1 MNEIQQLQ
9 QQVQLLKNELDDLRY
24 ILHKKIGGGSADI
37 KGNIANP
44 SSITAATVADS
55 SITNAKMADDAIKQ
69 AELDYEVVAVTVS
82 AGAASGTGTATSGSI
97 IIGWRP
103 TGNIDQFVDNVAI
116 SGTTITITLGANA
129 TADNTF
135 SVTLLKA

>member
-1 MNEIQQLQ
+1 MNELQQLQ

-37 KGNIANP
+37 KGNLAAPSTANVTL
-44 SSITAATVADS
+44 SADS
-55 SITNAKMADDAIKQ
+55 VTQ
-69 AELDYEVVAVTVS
+69 AMIAAAAVGQSELKYEVVAVTVS
-82 AGAASGTGTATSGSI
+82 AGAATGTGTATSGSI

-116 SGTTITITLGANA
+116 SGTTVTVTLGANA